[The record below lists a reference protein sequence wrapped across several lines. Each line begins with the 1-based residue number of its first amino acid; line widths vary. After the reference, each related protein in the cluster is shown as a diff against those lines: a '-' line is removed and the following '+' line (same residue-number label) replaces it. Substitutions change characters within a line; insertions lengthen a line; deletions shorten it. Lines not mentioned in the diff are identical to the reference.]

1 MIELDKNKALSI
13 NYYVIIEL
21 YERQFCTEP
30 CICCRGSEAAFI
42 VCTLR
47 DVDTNGDAV
56 VGASGFRPEVLDQAF

>member
-30 CICCRGSEAAFI
+30 CISCRGSQAGFN

-47 DVDTNGDAV
+47 DVDSHGDGV
-56 VGASGFRPEVLDQAF
+56 VGATGFRPEVLDQAF